1 MDRKK
6 FLITMIAAVLT
17 AFVLVWLQ
25 RGPHENPTTSA
36 TPPQSTPVPQNT
48 IPEPSSPEY
57 VKAGTCQPT
66 DCRFAPVISPAFET
80 TANGKAYMGVCHI
93 ARSAQSVMV
102 LKNVSPD
109 PVTESAVT
117 RYTCLNETVVDVKS
131 VPVECQ
137 FIKISETDFKGGT
150 LEIKP
155 GESMSTTL
163 DADTHGQVAKL
174 QFDTTRGPIITMLTV
189 Q

>member
-1 MDRKK
+1 
-6 FLITMIAAVLT
+6 
-17 AFVLVWLQ
+17 
-25 RGPHENPTTSA
+25 
-36 TPPQSTPVPQNT
+36 
-48 IPEPSSPEY
+48 
-57 VKAGTCQPT
+57 
-66 DCRFAPVISPAFET
+66 
-80 TANGKAYMGVCHI
+80 
-93 ARSAQSVMV
+93 
-102 LKNVSPD
+102 
-109 PVTESAVT
+109 
-117 RYTCLNETVVDVKS
+117 
-131 VPVECQ
+131 VECQ